1 MKGKQI
7 KEYPKYSI
15 TEDGLVLSYSK
26 KSKGK
31 VLKPQAATQN
41 KKYYQVRLFNQEY
54 PNGKLHYLHRLV
66 YEAFVGE
73 IGDDN
78 TIDHIDENTS
88 NNHYTNLQV
97 MTQSDNSSKS
107 NSKKMKLVDEKDEI
121 RRLYHEEK
129 WSQTKIAKHYGCSTT
144 HIWRII
150 NKKRQSKKNGKW
162 VYYDMLD

>member
-1 MKGKQI
+1 MKGKEI

-15 TEDGLVLSYSK
+15 TEDGEVWSFRRK
-26 KSKGK
+26 KPKK
-31 VLKPQAATQN
+31 LKPQGATQN
-41 KKYYQVRLFNQEY
+41 KRYHQVRLFNKEY
-54 PNGKLHYLHRLV
+54 PKGRLQYIHRLV
-66 YEAFVGE
+66 YETFVGE

-78 TIDHIDENTS
+78 TIDHIDENPS

-107 NSKKMKLVDEKDEI
+107 NSKKMKLVDERNEI

-129 WSQTKIAKHYGCSTT
+129 WSQQKIADYYDCSST

-150 NKKRQSKKNGKW
+150 NYKKQTKRGGKW
-162 VYYDMLD
+162 IYLPMKD